1 MPNIQVEDI
10 EDLYSLYV
18 FIFGISETDFWELPL
33 SSVHSIAMNKT
44 AFEQWRVSEEE
55 RRSKQRG

>member
-1 MPNIQVEDI
+1 MPEIQIEDI

-18 FIFGISETDFWELPL
+18 FIFGISEVDFWELPL
-33 SSVHSIAMNKT
+33 ASVHSIAMNKA
-44 AFEQWRVSEEE
+44 AFEQWKVSEEE